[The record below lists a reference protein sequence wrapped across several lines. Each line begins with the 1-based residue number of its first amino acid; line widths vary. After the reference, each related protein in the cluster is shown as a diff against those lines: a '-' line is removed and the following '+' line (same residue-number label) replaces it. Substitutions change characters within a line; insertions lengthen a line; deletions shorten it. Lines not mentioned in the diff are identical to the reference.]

1 MPALT
6 PPSSN
11 VSVNVAVDIDDSRQN
26 AFVQDWLLAWA
37 RAHTIYGADD
47 WTKAALAKSAKLRDT
62 PYARNVGDLID
73 DALTFEGVIE
83 HIQGTYGCPDD

>member
-11 VSVNVAVDIDDSRQN
+11 VSVNVHVDIDDSRQN

-37 RAHTIYGADD
+37 RAHTIYGSDN
-47 WTKAALAKSAKLRDT
+47 WSVAAVIKSATLRNT
-62 PYARNVGDLID
+62 PYARSENDLIA
-73 DALTFEGVIE
+73 DAHTFEGVIE